1 MTGMG
6 EAMPEYVTI
15 LTERRGDVLVIT
27 LNRPDRLNAAP
38 PAMFDEIRAAI
49 ADLGGARTVLITG
62 AGRAF
67 CSGADLAG
75 GSLTAADPGQATFE
89 ALTNSYN
96 PTMIA
101 IAELPVPI
109 VAAVRGPAAGIGCSL
124 ALSCDFVVASDT
136 AYFLEAFANIGLVPD
151 GGASWML
158 PRLIGKA
165 RAMEMAL
172 LGERIPAEKA
182 LAWGLIHKVVTDDTL
197 DAEAFALAERLAAGP
212 TRALALARHAIN
224 AALESDYSTALAREA
239 SDQREAMRGPDAA
252 EGARAFLEKRK
263 PVFTGE

>member
-1 MTGMG
+1 MTY
-6 EAMPEYVTI
+6 ETI
-15 LTERRGDVLVIT
+15 LTERHSDVLVIT
-27 LNRPDRLNAAP
+27 LNRPERLNAAP
-38 PAMFDEIRAAI
+38 PAMFDEIRAAL
-49 ADLGGARTVLITG
+49 ADPGGTRAVLVSG

-75 GSLTAADPGQATFE
+75 GSLTSADPAQATFE
-89 ALTNSYN
+89 ALSNSYN

-124 ALSCDFVVASDT
+124 ALACDFVVASDT

-172 LGERIPAEKA
+172 LGERVPAEKA
-182 LAWGLIHKVVTDDTL
+182 LEWGLIHKLVADDAL

-212 TRALALARHAIN
+212 TGALALSRCAIN
-224 AALESDYSTALAREA
+224 AALDSDYPTALAREA
-239 SDQREAMRGPDAA
+239 ADQREAMRGPDAA

-263 PVFTGE
+263 PTFLGN